1 MQRSC
6 HRCGFVSERPTRF
19 CRQCGA
25 QLIVENEATS
35 ATTRQYAPQ
44 QPANPYDAPYQSQ
57 LAQAR
62 SAPDNRFDNQ
72 TPDTSHLYQAPMAQN
87 YPNYPAPYQQAVAK
101 NSGALKWI
109 VITLICIALVSGAI
123 SVMVISA
130 IRARQAVSEQAR
142 EALDPREIAPPAPPA
157 APPPPSTNG
166 AGLEKYKYPNAKVEK
181 TSKVFGIETVE
192 MTTSDSV
199 SEVRDYYKERLG
211 DPMLE
216 DDDSAAVF
224 QIPGPPVVIITINQ
238 GEQDS
243 DKTEIKVVRTNSQL
257 NRMN

>member
-1 MQRSC
+1 
-6 HRCGFVSERPTRF
+6 
-19 CRQCGA
+19 
-25 QLIVENEATS
+25 
-35 ATTRQYAPQ
+35 
-44 QPANPYDAPYQSQ
+44 
-57 LAQAR
+57 
-62 SAPDNRFDNQ
+62 
-72 TPDTSHLYQAPMAQN
+72 MAQN
-87 YPNYPAPYQQAVAK
+87 YPSYPVNYQQAEAK

-123 SVMVISA
+123 SAMVISA
-130 IRARQAVSEQAR
+130 IRAKQTASEQAHDELSKDDR
-142 EALDPREIAPPAPPA
+142 LAETAPPPPPA
-157 APPPPSTNG
+157 APPPPSTHG
-166 AGLEKYKYPNAKVEK
+166 AGLEHYKYPNANVEN
-181 TSKVFGIETVE
+181 TSKVFGIETLK

-224 QIPGPPVVIITINQ
+224 QIPGPPMVIITINQ

-257 NRMN
+257 PRMN